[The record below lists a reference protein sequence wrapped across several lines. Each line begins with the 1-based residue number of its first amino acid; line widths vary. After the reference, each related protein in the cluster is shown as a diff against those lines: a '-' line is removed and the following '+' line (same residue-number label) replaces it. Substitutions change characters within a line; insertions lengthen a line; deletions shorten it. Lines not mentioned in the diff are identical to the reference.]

1 MRRWFALVDCN
12 SFYAS
17 CEQAFQPALQHC
29 PVVVLSNN
37 DGCVIARSREAKALG
52 IPMGAPYWE
61 MKELVRKNGVKVFS
75 SNYPLYGSMSR
86 RVMSLLHQSA
96 PEVEVYSI
104 DEAFLQL
111 DFWEGSLDHV
121 RQYSLDLRQKILRWT
136 HLPTCVGIG
145 STKTLCKL
153 ANHIAKK
160 RTVNGVYLLEP
171 DDGLLEELPVTA
183 IWGISS
189 GYERRLAKVG
199 VKTALQWQ
207 QLPEAWVKQEFGVV
221 GERLHKELRGIPC
234 YDLEPPVRQR
244 KNMVVSRSFRRDVY
258 QLEELREAVS
268 VYATRLAEKLRQ
280 YGQVAGYFSVFLSA
294 NPFRNLRADGKRYFS
309 QGGLL
314 PFATSNTN
322 ELIAFCLPILES
334 LYEKG
339 TNYKK
344 AGVMASALQSESSL
358 QTHLFL
364 NHEKVLRHKKLMQEV
379 DTINRHMGRNTV
391 FIASCG
397 TQHTWSRKAQ
407 WRSPRYTTRW
417 EELLEVG

>member
-1 MRRWFALVDCN
+1 MKRWFALVDCN

-17 CEQAFQPALQHC
+17 CEQAFQPALCDC

-37 DGCVIARSREAKALG
+37 DGCVIARSKQAKALG
-52 IPMGAPYWE
+52 IPMGIPYWE
-61 MKELVRKNGVKVFS
+61 VKKLVRSKGVKVFS

-86 RVMSLLHQSA
+86 RVMGLLHQSA

-104 DEAFLQL
+104 DEAFLRL
-111 DFWEGSLDHV
+111 DFWDGSPDYA
-121 RQYSLDLRQKILRWT
+121 RQYALNLRQKILRWT

-160 RTVNGVYLLEP
+160 RTVDGVYLLTP
-171 DDGLLEELPVTA
+171 DDKLLEELPVTA
-183 IWGISS
+183 VWGVSS
-189 GYERRLAKVG
+189 GYERRLAKAG
-199 VKTALQWQ
+199 VKTVRQLQ
-207 QLPEAWVKQEFGVV
+207 QLSEVWVKQEFGVV

-244 KNMVVSRSFRRDVY
+244 KNRVVSRSFRRDVY
-258 QLEELREAVS
+258 ELEALQEAVS

-280 YGQVAGYFSVFLSA
+280 YGQVAGYISVFLSA
-294 NPFRNLRADGKRYFS
+294 NPFRNLRPDGKRYFS

-314 PFATSNTN
+314 PFSTSNTN
-322 ELIAFCLPILES
+322 ELIAFCLPLLET

-344 AGVMASALQSESSL
+344 AGVMAAALQPESSL

-364 NHEKVLRHKKLMQEV
+364 RHERVLRHKRLMQQV
-379 DTINRHMGRNTV
+379 DDINRRMGRNTV

-417 EELLEVG
+417 EELLEVK